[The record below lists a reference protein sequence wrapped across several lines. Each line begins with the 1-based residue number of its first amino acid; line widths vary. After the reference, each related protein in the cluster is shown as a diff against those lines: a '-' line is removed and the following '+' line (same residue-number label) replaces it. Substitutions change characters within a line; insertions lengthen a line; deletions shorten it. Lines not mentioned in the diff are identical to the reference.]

1 MPEFRLETPRLVL
14 RDWREADVDPF
25 HALCNDPEVM
35 RHLGP
40 PQAREAVVDAI
51 GRMRGFQAAVGCSF
65 WALERLEDG
74 AFLGFCGLKPGPG
87 GTPLAGKTEIGW
99 RLARHAW
106 GQGYAREA
114 AAASLGWGFANLPAA
129 AIMAMTVSANTR
141 SWGLMER
148 LGMKREAGL
157 DFDHPAL
164 AEGDPL
170 RPHIVYSITRTGWNH
185 GESYAS

>member
-1 MPEFRLETPRLVL
+1 MAEFRLETSRLVL
-14 RDWREADVDPF
+14 RGWREEDVGPF

-35 RHLGP
+35 RYLGP
-40 PQAREAVVDAI
+40 LQNREMI
-51 GRMRGFQAAVGCSF
+51 TAAVGRMQGFQSDPGYCF
-65 WALERLEDG
+65 WAIERVEDG
-74 AFLGFCGLKPGPG
+74 AFLGFCGLKPGPEH
-87 GTPLAGKTEIGW
+87 TPLHGHVEIGW
-99 RLARHAW
+99 RLSRAAW
-106 GQGYAREA
+106 GRGYAREA
-114 AAASLGWGFANLPAA
+114 AAASLDWGFANLPDQ
-129 AIMAMTVSANTR
+129 AIMAMTVLGNTR